1 MARIAIVD
9 DDFSTEILAEN
20 LGYFGHEATRVGTA
34 AEALNSLDSLLASD
48 LVVLDII
55 MERPADI
62 SGADVSGGRT
72 TGMAIFQRLRQKR
85 PNLPILAYSA
95 TQDRD
100 IIDVL
105 SREAH
110 TYFLSKWATP
120 SLKEV
125 IAKIEAILGLKHSSP
140 LPRPF
145 IVHGHDE
152 ATKLAVKNYLQNT
165 LKLPEPIILHEQ
177 PNLGRTIIDKFEYY
191 AAHTQLAFV
200 ILTPDDRIVNP
211 DGKDEDKRR
220 ARQNVILE
228 LGFFLGTL
236 GRESGRVFLLYKG
249 PLELPSDLSGVIYID
264 ITTGIEAAGEQIR
277 KDLRHVIQ

>member
-1 MARIAIVD
+1 MARITIVD
-9 DDFSTEILAEN
+9 DDFATEILAEN
-20 LGYFGHEATRVGTA
+20 LRYFGHETTRVGTA

-62 SGADVSGGRT
+62 QGVDVSGGRT
-72 TGMAIFQRLRQKR
+72 TGMTIFGRLRQKR
-85 PNLPILAYSA
+85 PDLPILAYSA
-95 TQDRD
+95 TPDRD
-100 IIDVL
+100 VIDVL
-105 SREAH
+105 SRDAH
-110 TYFLSKWATP
+110 THFLSKWTTP
-120 SLKEV
+120 SLREL
-125 IAKIEAILGLKHSSP
+125 IEKIEDILGLKHSSP

-191 AAHTQLAFV
+191 AVHAQLAFV
-200 ILTPDDRIVNP
+200 VLTPDDRIVNS

-236 GRESGRVFLLYKG
+236 GRESGRVFLLFKG
-249 PLELPSDLSGVIYID
+249 PLELPSDLNGVIYID
-264 ITTGIEAAGEQIR
+264 ITSGIEAAGEQIR
-277 KDLRHVIQ
+277 KELRHVIQ